1 MNYCFNFQLS
11 FLHAPGFFFNQKHL
25 CYKVVIKQ
33 INANWKMETFFCVS
47 RDLNLRAAHQLDNRP
62 SYEEVHNSLRTAR
75 MLANG
80 LSPIL
85 TVILVLIWP
94 SLLLLVGVFDL
105 ASFKRWVS
113 ILDIVILFIFNDN
126 KSCKCFISKIIA
138 KTRNLPALTITWV
151 Q

>member
-1 MNYCFNFQLS
+1 
-11 FLHAPGFFFNQKHL
+11 
-25 CYKVVIKQ
+25 
-33 INANWKMETFFCVS
+33 METFFCVS

-62 SYEEVHNSLRTAR
+62 SYEEVHNSMRTSR

-113 ILDIVILFIFNDN
+113 ILDIVILFFFNDN

-138 KTRNLPALTITWV
+138 KTRNLPPLTIT
-151 Q
+151 

>member
-1 MNYCFNFQLS
+1 MRTE
-11 FLHAPGFFFNQKHL
+11 K
-25 CYKVVIKQ
+25 
-33 INANWKMETFFCVS
+33 WKRFFCVS

-62 SYEEVHNSLRTAR
+62 SYEEVHNSMRTAR

-94 SLLLLVGVFDL
+94 SLQLLVGVFDL

-138 KTRNLPALTITWV
+138 KTRNLPALTIT
-151 Q
+151 